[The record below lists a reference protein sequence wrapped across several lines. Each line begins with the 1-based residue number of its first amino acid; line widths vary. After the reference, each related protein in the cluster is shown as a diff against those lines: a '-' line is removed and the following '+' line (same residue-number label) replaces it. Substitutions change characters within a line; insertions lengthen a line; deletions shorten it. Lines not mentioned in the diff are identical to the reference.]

1 VTDLAEIHRYLKK
14 AKIEKAVGTYG
25 YPMEFWK
32 ELGKKENTGRISVKT
47 MNKIYETGDD
57 STGWERSMLHILYK
71 RKEDK
76 DNPANYR
83 GISLLSTIP
92 QIYTGVS
99 QETE

>member
-1 VTDLAEIHRYLKK
+1 
-14 AKIEKAVGTYG
+14 
-25 YPMEFWK
+25 MEFWK
-32 ELGKKENTGRISVKT
+32 ELRKKENTGRILVKT

-57 STGWERSMLHILYK
+57 STGWKTSMLHIYK

-83 GISLLSTIP
+83 GRISLLSTIP